1 MGKWRSFRSLK
12 TIVTNQSKNR
22 DMNTTQYPLNK
33 EGARRYFYDL
43 EDMLEVYKDM
53 EGIAIDLNISRHFT
67 SGDNYTEEEVKDII
81 EVTSVSSVSMVFLK
95 LMEHSIRVT
104 QGIIDRLDADEA
116 GKEQEA
122 TEGEK

>member
-1 MGKWRSFRSLK
+1 ME
-12 TIVTNQSKNR
+12 
-22 DMNTTQYPLNK
+22 TTQYPLNK

-81 EVTSVSSVSMVFLK
+81 EVTSVSSVSTVFLK
-95 LMEHSIRVT
+95 LMQHSIRVT

-116 GKEQEA
+116 VKEQEE
-122 TEGEK
+122 TEAEK

>member
-1 MGKWRSFRSLK
+1 ME
-12 TIVTNQSKNR
+12 
-22 DMNTTQYPLNK
+22 TTQYPLNK

-81 EVTSVSSVSMVFLK
+81 EVTSVSSVSTVFLK
-95 LMEHSIRVT
+95 LMQHSIRVT

-116 GKEQEA
+116 VKEQEA
-122 TEGEK
+122 TEAEK

>member
-1 MGKWRSFRSLK
+1 ME
-12 TIVTNQSKNR
+12 
-22 DMNTTQYPLNK
+22 TTQYPLNK

-53 EGIAIDLNISRHFT
+53 EGVAIDLNISRHFT

-81 EVTSVSSVSMVFLK
+81 EVTSVSSVSTVFLK
-95 LMEHSIRVT
+95 LMQHSIRVT

-116 GKEQEA
+116 VKDQEES
-122 TEGEK
+122 EGEK